1 MKVRILGFKQK
12 SKKDVEIYFKNAE
25 GRMTQIYVNG
35 YLTAVFGALA
45 TIIKRGMEHNQIKK
59 EQAIYIVEKWA
70 EMVIE
75 TIKEGDTDAGN
86 PVQR

>member
-12 SKKDVEIYFKNAE
+12 NKRDVEIYFKNAE
-25 GRMTQIYVNG
+25 GRMTQIYIHG
-35 YLTAVFGALA
+35 TIPAVFGALA
-45 TIIKRGMEHNQIKK
+45 TIIKRSMEHNQIKK
-59 EQAIYIVEKWA
+59 EQAIYMVEKWA
-70 EMVIE
+70 KTVIE